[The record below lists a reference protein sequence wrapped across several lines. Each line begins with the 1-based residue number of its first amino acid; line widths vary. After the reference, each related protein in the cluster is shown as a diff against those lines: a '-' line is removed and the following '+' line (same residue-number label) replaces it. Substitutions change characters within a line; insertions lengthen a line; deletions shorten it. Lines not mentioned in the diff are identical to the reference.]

1 MAKLMITDLF
11 KITWNKGGTLL
22 QRDEAFCKQKMG
34 RGFSTENS
42 VDPTSFVDFHPLG
55 RPW

>member
-11 KITWNKGGTLL
+11 KITWNKAGTLL
-22 QRDEAFCKQKMG
+22 QRDEAFCNQKME
-34 RGFSTENS
+34 RGFSTENT
-42 VDPTSFVDFHPLG
+42 VDPTSFVHFHPLG